1 MSESNSQSDRIVFL
15 VRGLA
20 VVAAIN
26 CVIVPLFFT
35 QQRPL
40 FPLPGLYLIE
50 IAVLG
55 ILGLAGLLIVE
66 SRSAFW
72 RGSPWIA
79 AGVLLAF
86 VILGGFSIGLFL
98 IPATVAFLLA
108 GFLMNRLKG
117 GQVIRFIGLFLIAAV
132 LQVILMMIAVGI

>member
-1 MSESNSQSDRIVFL
+1 MSETENQSKWSLFL

-20 VVAAIN
+20 IVAAIN
-26 CVIVPLFFT
+26 CVIVPLLFA

-50 IAVLG
+50 IITLG
-55 ILGLAGLLIVE
+55 ILGLTGLLIIE
-66 SRSAFW
+66 SRSPFW
-72 RGSPWIA
+72 QAVPWIA

-86 VILGGFSIGLFL
+86 VILGGFSIGFFL

-108 GFLMNRLKG
+108 GYLQNRIEG
-117 GQVIRFIGLFLIAAV
+117 GPLSKYIGLILITTI
-132 LQVILMMIAVGI
+132 LQATLMIALAQ